1 MQRAQLLR
9 QLVLDSQYVID
20 ERLIATALLAR
31 AAVRRAVGGVTFR
44 NDELRAP
51 RAQREL
57 RAALGGAQRELR
69 AADAT
74 TGLA

>member
-20 ERLIATALLAR
+20 EHLVATAMLAR

-44 NDELRAP
+44 NDAP
-51 RAQREL
+51 RASHPAASS
-57 RAALGGAQRELR
+57 RALCEARATSARLGLV
-69 AADAT
+69 
-74 TGLA
+74 

>member
-20 ERLIATALLAR
+20 EHLVATAMLAR

-44 NDELRAP
+44 NDEP
-51 RAQREL
+51 RSPHAVASRPACEG
-57 RAALGGAQRELR
+57 RTTSVKLGLV
-69 AADAT
+69 
-74 TGLA
+74 

>member
-9 QLVLDSQYVID
+9 QLVLESQYVID
-20 ERLIATALLAR
+20 ERLVATAMLAR

-51 RAQREL
+51 REP
-57 RAALGGAQRELR
+57 R

-74 TGLA
+74 AGLA